1 MFNAF
6 FSNTRASYTSALM
19 VGLLPTS
26 SPFLALPFTAQL
38 MGLFKLLFS
47 ILSSGSIYQIV
58 RNLFRSLELDL
69 QKVTLVYIL
78 CQSWCNAF
86 GISRSIIKWVSMA
99 NFVMLAY
106 VCCA

>member
-6 FSNTRASYTSALM
+6 FSNTRASYTLALM

-26 SPFLALPFTAQL
+26 SPFLALLFTAQL

-58 RNLFRSLELDL
+58 RNLF
-69 QKVTLVYIL
+69 
-78 CQSWCNAF
+78 
-86 GISRSIIKWVSMA
+86 
-99 NFVMLAY
+99 
-106 VCCA
+106 